1 MKNKLFFITTFTTLL
16 CIKAF
21 SQTKNDW
28 VISIQ
33 GSTSKLAA
41 SEGTS
46 TLSISS
52 GQKGYE
58 ITPSLDYYFK
68 EDLFMGFGIDFSKY
82 DFSSIGKIYLNN
94 IYQASTSDIKTKI
107 ISPNLRF
114 GLKKPIT
121 EKLIFQTII
130 SRSLRT

>member
-82 DFSSIGKIYLNN
+82 VF
-94 IYQASTSDIKTKI
+94 
-107 ISPNLRF
+107 RC
-114 GLKKPIT
+114 PIT
-121 EKLIFQTII
+121 GSIAALRLNFFLFFLFWYWLSDFLPGLGVDILTPTI
-130 SRSLRT
+130 SVLPPPPRS